1 MIKKEQNKEKT
12 SWMELLLSLDSMC
25 ITFRDENLLASKFP
39 IQDSWKKLVHGK
51 FIIFF
56 YAGVN
61 FQREYCGSI
70 EERVQQ
76 YMNLLC
82 ALGDSLGNMQDAVL
96 WWFDDGSLRALLD
109 AVEDEKERN
118 KLECTYMWTI
128 QLHLAKAVHDE
139 SGDFARALAW
149 GSVYYG
155 EKSDYG
161 REFQKVGKVAA
172 TYTLTSNDQSLESW
186 LGETMRE
193 HSITDLDPEWEKCIQ
208 GRKVMLFPLQPQT
221 LLIEGE
227 RVVSLLENL
236 VYLAQ
241 EHKDICIWWLVDKD
255 LDKVV
260 SLLIENLRLNFN
272 EARSNF
278 KKVQNVIYDESGET
292 GRALEYTDVCFGEP
306 RNANGCHAVRPA
318 IEPPYH
324 SLKELP
330 ECPQVGAYCRDR
342 QKIYFIYNVRNVFG
356 VLCEADLSNDK
367 VKILCQVPN
376 DEEMTNWGLEY
387 VITVQSGKKLI
398 MPPYFS
404 SNGFLEYDML
414 TGKLQSLPCE
424 EKVWEPNLE
433 RCSAFGMVTEWHDSI
448 YFLGNANGLI
458 VEYRKKAGKY
468 VYHKNWLG
476 GIESQKKPIFGGGEL
491 VDGVW
496 YLVATNMN
504 MMLALDMESMNASM
518 VNIPLPDGFQ
528 LRSISRNGDELW
540 LTPIQG
546 NCLGCIHMD
555 SKEIEFFECQS
566 ISKHQRIPFSSVV
579 PWKQSRMIFPYFAD
593 EVQILQHDK
602 RQVKPMPEL
611 TRKLVRPFEEN
622 DLRNEVFW
630 ARRGKDDESFLSFRE
645 RGTELVEFWPETGE
659 VRYHKLKLESCDEQR
674 LENLVHSWNLRN
686 LLKPLTDEI
695 EKASYRQYATT
706 GQRIWKTVND
716 MY

>member
-1 MIKKEQNKEKT
+1 MIKAERNNQKV
-12 SWMELLLSLDSMC
+12 SWVELLLSLDDMC
-25 ITFRDENLLASKFP
+25 TAQRDEQVLVSKFHMP
-39 IQDSWKKLVHGK
+39 ATWENKVKDKNIV
-51 FIIFF
+51 FF
-56 YAGVN
+56 YAGTN
-61 FQREYCGSI
+61 FQYGNCGSI
-70 EERVQQ
+70 EERAQQ
-76 YMNLLC
+76 YIDLLC
-82 ALGDSLGNMQDAVL
+82 SLGDSLGNMQDAVL
-96 WWFDDGSLRALLD
+96 WWFDDGSLRALIN
-109 AVEDEKERN
+109 AVDDEIKRT
-118 KLECTYMWTI
+118 KLEQMYMWAV
-128 QLHLAKAVHDE
+128 QLHLARAVHDE
-139 SGDFARALAW
+139 SGDFTRALAW
-149 GSVYYG
+149 GNVYYG
-155 EKSDYG
+155 EESEYG
-161 REFQKVGKVAA
+161 REFQKAGKIAA
-172 TYTLTSNDQSLESW
+172 TYKLTINDQSLESW
-186 LGETMRE
+186 LEESMSE
-193 HSITDLDPEWEKCIQ
+193 QKISALAPEWEQCIRN
-208 GRKVMLFPLQPQT
+208 RKVMLFSLQSQT
-221 LLIEGE
+221 LLAVGE
-227 RVVSLLENL
+227 HAVTLLENL
-236 VYLAQ
+236 VYLAT
-241 EHKDICIWWLVDKD
+241 EHNDICIWWLVDKD

-260 SLLIENLRLNFN
+260 SLLTENLRLKFE

-278 KKVQNVIYDESGET
+278 KKTQNVIYDESGEL

-306 RNANGCHAVRPA
+306 QNAKGCHAVRPV
-318 IEPPYH
+318 IDTPYY
-324 SLKELP
+324 SLKEMP

-342 QKIYFIYNVRNVFG
+342 QKIYFTYNVRNIFG

-458 VEYRKKAGKY
+458 VEYRKKEGKY

-476 GIESQKKPIFGGGEL
+476 GIESQKKPIFGGAEL
-491 VDGVW
+491 VDDVW

-528 LRSISRNGDELW
+528 LRSISRNRDELW

-566 ISKHQRIPFSSVV
+566 ISKHQKIPFSSVV

-593 EVQILQHDK
+593 EVQILQPDK

-622 DLRNEVFW
+622 DLRNEVLW